1 MPIVDTKR
9 GVLVVRVVYDG
20 PPMSGK
26 TTSLRSLARGLGVP
40 VTTPEERDGRTLFF
54 DWVEYVGGLYEGRQ
68 IRCQIVSAPGQRE
81 LAGRRLELLGSAD
94 SVVLVADTRASEM
107 HRTFDVLRDLLP
119 RCRAQQPPVG
129 IVLQANK
136 RDAPDSVSRASI
148 QSELESIAP
157 LAIVDTVATTGDGVR
172 EAFVL
177 GVRLALDRVR
187 ALAESGKVPEGR
199 PAVDSAAD
207 LLELLRGIDE
217 QRPEP
222 AATRGV
228 HLDGRAGLAV
238 VPSRSSNAPGL
249 DSQIE
254 LLSAPRGDRAM
265 SAPPSDEERF
275 VPDPKMPGG
284 FIWPPVDGRVILHA
298 VAQLNLTPVRTPRGD
313 WWASA
318 DGYRFHSAGAAI
330 FADADLGRQ
339 ALIEWARL
347 HATNTRRLSQG
358 RTVILAKAGSG
369 RYRLWQLV
377 RVQRALRDRLAAS
390 TGLANPEEVASDLFG
405 AAAHLLEARAL
416 LHTADLP
423 LPCTLWTISG
433 DFPAQPRFVGLM
445 PQTGNSITGDE
456 IAGGDLLAREFSP
469 LLRALNRERS
479 DYSRLV
485 HALERIT
492 QGEPTNAPTV
502 SLAQLAAA
510 AGS

>member
-26 TTSLRSLARGLGVP
+26 TTSLRSLARGLGVK
-40 VTTPEERDGRTLFF
+40 VTTPEERNGRTLFF
-54 DWVEYVGGLYEGRQ
+54 DWMDYVGGLYEGRQ

-81 LAGRRLELLGSAD
+81 LAARRHELLASAD
-94 SVVLVADTRASEM
+94 SVILVADTRAAEM

-199 PAVDSAAD
+199 PAVDSATD

-217 QRPEP
+217 QRPE
-222 AATRGV
+222 AAGASALQV
-228 HLDGRAGLAV
+228 DGAAGLTMV
-238 VPSRSSNAPGL
+238 RSRSSPPSGL
-249 DSQIE
+249 DSQID
-254 LLSAPRGDRAM
+254 LLSASRGDRAM
-265 SAPPSDEERF
+265 TEPVSDEERF

-284 FIWPPVDGRVILHA
+284 FIWPPVDGRVILHG
-298 VAQLNLTPVRTPRGD
+298 VAQLNLTPMRTPRGD

-318 DGYRFHSAGAAI
+318 DGYRFHSAGSAI

-347 HATNTRRLSQG
+347 HATNTRRLSAG

-390 TGLANPEEVASDLFG
+390 TASTNPDEVASDLCG
-405 AAAHLLEARAL
+405 AAAHLLDAREL

-445 PQTGNSITGDE
+445 PQSGITGRNDE
-456 IAGGDLLAREFSP
+456 LHGSDLLAREFMP
-469 LLRALNRERS
+469 VLRALGRERS
-479 DYSRLV
+479 DFTRIV
-485 HALERIT
+485 AALERSAT
-492 QGEPTNAPTV
+492 GSAAETPAH
-502 SLAQLAAA
+502 LARLAAA
-510 AGS
+510 SNA